1 MEGGTYVCRWTR
13 RNNEYVLSL
22 DENPGLTVVDADF
35 GDAADEL
42 ASQIGLGTAMV
53 RPCSTD
59 WG

>member
-13 RNNEYVLSL
+13 RDTEYVLSL
-22 DENPGLTVVDADF
+22 DENPDLTAVDADF
-35 GDAADEL
+35 DDAADEL
-42 ASQIGLGTAMV
+42 ASQIVPGTAMV